1 MDIDLYVDRVYYGF
15 YPISTIEERF
25 EEQKQLANELAADI
39 DEGEVI
45 VYAIFNYE
53 PDSERIVSLE
63 LITERLDYDDY
74 VRSYQSF
81 SGYCR
86 AFFVRK
92 TNGGNNEE

>member
-15 YPISTIEERF
+15 YPITAIEERF
-25 EEQKQLANELAADI
+25 AEQRRLAEELAEDI
-39 DEGEVI
+39 DRNDVI

-53 PDSERIVSLE
+53 EDSERIVSLE
-63 LITERLDYDDY
+63 LMTERVSYDDY

-92 TNGGNNEE
+92 TIGGNNG